1 MAPSKTQPR
10 AQAPAD
16 EWGDEI
22 GGGTLVKWNE
32 PKVIIGIYETREMV
46 QGQYGLK
53 PRATI
58 VTSDGETLAFFPP
71 AMLDSRLQQVSFGQK
86 VRIEYDGTSS
96 PSKSGQPV
104 KNFSVRVSANGLH
117 TEAFAGEIPT

>member
-1 MAPSKTQPR
+1 MAPSKTQP
-10 AQAPAD
+10 QAPAD

-22 GGGTLVKWNE
+22 GGGTLVKWDK
-32 PKVIIGIYETREMV
+32 PKVVIGIYEAREMV

-53 PRATI
+53 PRCTVIAP
-58 VTSDGETLAFFPP
+58 DGETLAFFPP
-71 AMLDSRLQQVSFGQK
+71 AMLDSRLQQVPFGQK

-104 KNFSVRVSANGLH
+104 KNFSVRLPSLGAQ
-117 TEAFAGEIPT
+117 AFDGEVPV